1 MPSPAEFLVHHYL
14 ILLVAL
20 GLVVTAVSSIQQRV
34 RAAKAANW
42 PATEGIIQIVRRVAV
57 PDAGGPIVTYRMVPV
72 GDFSYK
78 VNDEYYSGVLGISR
92 SFSTGDAL
100 PGELINQKIQVRYNP
115 RKPEQYSVFPQ
126 EIGGF
131 LLDPFNEPTAKDGP
145 VDLNLDKI

>member
-1 MPSPAEFLVHHYL
+1 MPSPVAFLVHHYL

-20 GLVVTAVSSIQQRV
+20 GLAATIVSYVQQRV
-34 RAAKAANW
+34 RTARAANW
-42 PATEGIIQIVRRVAV
+42 PEAEGIIQIVRRVAV
-57 PDAGGPIVTYRMVPV
+57 ADAGGPIVTYRMVPV

-78 VNDEYYSGVLGISR
+78 VNDEYYSGISGISR
-92 SFSTGDAL
+92 SFSTGTAS
-100 PGELINQKIQVRYNP
+100 PKELIDQRIKVRYNP
-115 RKPEQYSVFPQ
+115 RKPEQYFVPPQ